1 MARATAKKPKASPT
15 PKGKGAVGPPPT
27 KKVQRGGRAAA
38 DGRKRPEA
46 KAKRAVS
53 RRTKRKNAEAEVE
66 GKKERKEKGTVKLKA
81 NAKATQKA
89 TPKPKPKVQ
98 PQLKPELTVKRK
110 VGRPR
115 KTELEKAVAAAE
127 RRRAKK
133 MTRSERVE
141 TAPKKARMPTG
152 EGPEGETRKASRA
165 KKEVPACGGTEKA
178 VEKQSKQPKKLHGYI
193 FNPFE
198 YRGTA
203 PDTLHPYIKVH
214 VFLIADS
221 KGILTTERLMAQ
233 GAALVQ
239 SLVHHGSTLDVQ
251 RDAGMITSFLADCG
265 MKHAMGNTSFCPSLS
280 HTNKK
285 PCEVF
290 KHHAWVYSQAKAAGL
305 MKKFDFFTGKSV
317 PVQPGELDGML
328 EMKTH
333 MGFTWR

>member
-1 MARATAKKPKASPT
+1 M
-15 PKGKGAVGPPPT
+15 GP
-27 KKVQRGGRAAA
+27 GGRAERSP
-38 DGRKRPEA
+38 DSLPVRK
-46 KAKRAVS
+46 S
-53 RRTKRKNAEAEVE
+53 CSF
-66 GKKERKEKGTVKLKA
+66 
-81 NAKATQKA
+81 
-89 TPKPKPKVQ
+89 
-98 PQLKPELTVKRK
+98 
-110 VGRPR
+110 RPR
-115 KTELEKAVAAAE
+115 CLVVPRAFGTSKTTQTRCAAQ
-127 RRRAKK
+127 
-133 MTRSERVE
+133 
-141 TAPKKARMPTG
+141 
-152 EGPEGETRKASRA
+152 
-165 KKEVPACGGTEKA
+165 VPACGGTEKA

-285 PCEVF
+285 VPPPHSFGSLPALPARPPRPPAPPATPAPPARPPPPARPACRAVR
-290 KHHAWVYSQAKAAGL
+290 
-305 MKKFDFFTGKSV
+305 SV
-317 PVQPGELDGML
+317 
-328 EMKTH
+328 
-333 MGFTWR
+333 